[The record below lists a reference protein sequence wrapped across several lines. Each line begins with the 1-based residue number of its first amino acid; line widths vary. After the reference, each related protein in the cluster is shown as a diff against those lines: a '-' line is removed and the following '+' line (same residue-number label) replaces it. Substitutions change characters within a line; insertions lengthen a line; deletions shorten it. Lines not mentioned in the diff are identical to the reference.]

1 MSSPAPEGLWIR
13 RLPLMAGILGGSLL
27 LINRLVFTSELIN
40 SQSRADAL
48 GVILSAL
55 LILTGL
61 LWQQIQPLPPAST
74 ELQGDYQLRFQGE
87 FTAPQRLELGWSSHS
102 LLELTAARSLLI
114 LWQGEEILRRGTFPS
129 GDSTLQ
135 PGSIV
140 TRVQQ
145 TQRSVYLVDLKL
157 YPARSEFTVVFPENT
172 QAILCQPL
180 QDHGVLILGADT
192 PRSFSPRD
200 QAWIA
205 AIAEK
210 LAQTLNMEEECSS
223 TTTSP

>member
-1 MSSPAPEGLWIR
+1 MSRPAPEGLWIR
-13 RLPLMAGILGGSLL
+13 RLPLIAGILGGSLL
-27 LINRLVFTSELIN
+27 LVNRLVFTPELIN

-61 LWQQIQPLPPAST
+61 LWQQIQPLPPAAT
-74 ELQGDYQLRFQGE
+74 ELQGDYQLRFRGE
-87 FTAPQRLELGWSSHS
+87 FTASQRLELGWSSHT

-114 LWQGEEILRRGTFPS
+114 LWQGTEILRRGTFP
-129 GDSTLQ
+129 GADSTLH

-145 TQRSVYLVDLKL
+145 TQRPVYLVDLKL
-157 YPARSEFTVVFPENT
+157 FPARSEFTEVFPENT

-180 QDHGVLILGADT
+180 QEHGVLLLGADT

-205 AIAEK
+205 ALAEK
-210 LAQTLNMEEECSS
+210 LAQALSMAEESS
-223 TTTSP
+223 ATVTST